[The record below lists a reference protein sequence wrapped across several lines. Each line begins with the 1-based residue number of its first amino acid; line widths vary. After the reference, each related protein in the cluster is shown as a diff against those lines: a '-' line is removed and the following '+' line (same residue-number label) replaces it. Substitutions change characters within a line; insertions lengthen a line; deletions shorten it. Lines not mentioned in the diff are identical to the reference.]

1 MIALLC
7 TEPRETELV
16 TLPDPAPQRGE
27 VLVAVEAA
35 AIAGTDLAAW
45 RGLDPERRPPLVL
58 GREAAGR
65 IVRGPRTGERVA
77 VDPLLPCGD
86 CAFCRTGRPSLCR
99 SRRPIATPQRL
110 GAFAGM
116 VRVPGANAV
125 GLPDDCGMV
134 RACLAA
140 PLAQA
145 WHAAR
150 LGTALLD
157 RPPTRALV
165 LGAGGIGLGCALVL
179 RHLGIADLALAETN
193 PRRHKAVRRAGI
205 RLADPARA
213 TAAALVIEAAGT
225 HAARAAASRLV
236 APGGAIV
243 HIGALPEAEALHL
256 GRIVRHGVARVGAD
270 TPSAEDFREAL
281 AALAA
286 GALGPLDWIEERPLA
301 EGWRAFR
308 DLHAGRVGAARVVL
322 RL

>member
-7 TEPRETELV
+7 TEPCETELV
-16 TLPDPAPQRGE
+16 TLPDPEPQPGE

-45 RGLDPERRPPLVL
+45 RGLDAECPPPLVL

-77 VDPLLPCGD
+77 VDPLLPCGE
-86 CAFCRTGRPSLCR
+86 CAFCRTGRPSLCCG
-99 SRRPIATPQRL
+99 RRPIATPQRL
-110 GAFAGM
+110 GAFATLL
-116 VRVPGANAV
+116 RIPAANAV
-125 GLPDDCGMV
+125 ALPDHCGMV

-140 PLAQA
+140 PLARA

-150 LGTALLD
+150 LGIALLD
-157 RPPTRALV
+157 GPPASARV
-165 LGAGGIGLGCALVL
+165 LGGGGIGLGCALVL
-179 RHLGIADLALAETN
+179 RHLGVADLALAETN
-193 PRRHKAVRRAGI
+193 PRRHKTLRRAGI
-205 RLADPARA
+205 PLADPVRA
-213 TAAALVIEAAGT
+213 TPAALVIEAAGT
-225 HAARAAASRLV
+225 RAARGAASRLA

-243 HIGALPEAEALHL
+243 HIGPLPEAEALHL

-270 TPSAEDFREAL
+270 TPSGEDFREAL

-286 GALGPLDWIEERPLA
+286 GALGRLDWIEERPLT

-308 DLHAGRVGAARVVL
+308 DLHAGRVAAARVVL
-322 RL
+322 RP